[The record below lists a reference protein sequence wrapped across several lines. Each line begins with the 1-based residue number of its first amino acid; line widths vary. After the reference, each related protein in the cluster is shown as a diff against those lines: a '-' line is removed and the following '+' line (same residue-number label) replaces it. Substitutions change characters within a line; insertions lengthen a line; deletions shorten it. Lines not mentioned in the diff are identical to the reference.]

1 MHSIPIADPAWHTT
15 FPFRIAPLPN
25 EGLAG
30 LLLRCDEMNCWG
42 SGTTLG
48 HVLHPGSKRAAMN
61 DLSSIVPSL
70 IDLEALAARLSVSLS
85 AIVATTYLAELAR
98 LYDVAHPHAKLL
110 SSSFVF
116 HVCPACVAEQRRL
129 SRLLTLPH
137 ITHCP
142 QHRLSLVKFCR
153 CGASLRLFHRHA
165 QPFTCHQCGLDWKN
179 LPRRTMEPERL
190 QIEQQLLSSYDFF
203 FRQGTSQL
211 LAHTLRLIY
220 DSVVEKGEIRVP
232 LSDEDVQAAAE
243 NRSYQRNTTLSY
255 IVHAL
260 WQLDL
265 SPRDILVYAGPLPW
279 RSIKWLSFQCP
290 EPTCPYVTMI
300 RDRTRSLD
308 ETAYHVQQGEQLKL
322 FEP

>member
-1 MHSIPIADPAWHTT
+1 MHRIQIADPTWHTT

-30 LLLRCDEMNCWG
+30 LLLRCDETNSWG

-48 HVLHPGSKRAAMN
+48 HVLRPGSKRAAMN
-61 DLSSIVPSL
+61 DLSSIVPTV
-70 IDLEALAARLSVSLS
+70 IDLEALAAALAVPVS

-116 HVCPACVAEQRRL
+116 HVCPACVAEERRL

-142 QHRLSLVKFCR
+142 QHQLSLVKFCH
-153 CGASLRLFHRHA
+153 CGASLRLFHRQA
-165 QPFTCHQCGLDWKN
+165 RPFTCHKCSLDWNN
-179 LPRRTMEPERL
+179 LPQRNMDPERL

-203 FRQGTSQL
+203 FTQGTPEL

-220 DSVVEKGEIRVP
+220 DSVVEKGEIRVALP
-232 LSDEDVQAAAE
+232 DEDVQAVPE
-243 NRSYQRNTTLSY
+243 NRSYQRTTSLGY

-279 RSIKWLSFQCP
+279 RSIKWITFQCP
-290 EPTCPYVTMI
+290 EPNCPYVTMI
-300 RDRTRSLD
+300 RDRTRKLD
-308 ETAYHVQQGEQLKL
+308 DTENHGQQAEQPKL